1 MIFFLKEIHKAYPN
15 LGSLEF
21 KNSIDILNDRTQKG
35 LEKFVDI
42 MKEYVKVLEEIEELP
57 FKITLYLFTYT
68 FGNIQ
73 ESIRD
78 GTLADFLRSDGYA
91 REPNSADLDRQI
103 TEAEKRI
110 QVTPN
115 KECVA
120 MVQKKLFGYERER
133 GDRV

>member
-1 MIFFLKEIHKAYPN
+1 M
-15 LGSLEF
+15 
-21 KNSIDILNDRTQKG
+21 
-35 LEKFVDI
+35 
-42 MKEYVKVLEEIEELP
+42 P

-68 FGNIQ
+68 FGVSQFATTYPIFKYFFKNIQ
-73 ESIRD
+73 ENIRD

-120 MVQKKLFGYERER
+120 IVQKKLFGYERER